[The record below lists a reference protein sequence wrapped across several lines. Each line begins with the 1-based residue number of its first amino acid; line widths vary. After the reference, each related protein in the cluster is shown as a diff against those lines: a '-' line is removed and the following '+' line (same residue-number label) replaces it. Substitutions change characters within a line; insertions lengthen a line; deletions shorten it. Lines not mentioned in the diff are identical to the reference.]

1 MSKLNEQMIEEEFL
15 QEPAYADYG
24 EELDEHEMHEHDQ
37 IFDMITK
44 LSGAILRKAEFENDF
59 DKVYSL
65 VFEKIARL
73 HHGEDFLVV
82 LGEIGG

>member
-1 MSKLNEQMIEEEFL
+1 MNEEIIEEEFP
-15 QEPAYADYG
+15 QEPLYQDY
-24 EELDEHEMHEHDQ
+24 EDEFDEHDMHDHNVFE
-37 IFDMITK
+37 MITK

-65 VFEKIARL
+65 VFEKIAQL
-73 HHGEDFLVV
+73 HHGEDFLAV